1 MVAGEQLV
9 YRMDFVVENG
19 LGATF
24 ETNVQISRQRPPPK
38 PERAVTPFRDKFAGG
53 EWVVL
58 LVLFSVLGMGDSRG
72 WARLLGLWRRYS
84 FHWGGTSRLSIVRRQ
99 RALRRLG

>member
-38 PERAVTPFRDKFAGG
+38 PERAVTPFRGSFVGG

-58 LVLFSVLGMGDSRG
+58 LVLFRAGDGRF
-72 WARLLGLWRRYS
+72 ARVGEAAGSLAA
-84 FHWGGTSRLSIVRRQ
+84 V
-99 RALRRLG
+99 